1 MPNTDQTNNHINIKS
16 NPNFKFPILSP
27 YDINLLII
35 IGTYISGVNAIN
47 DIIPVA
53 IPVDSTGI
61 PASPKIDQYVD
72 LRTLT
77 IYANTIVIIIHIAVT
92 FDVKSTAAID
102 IAPAKKTNIIP
113 CPFVL
118 NLSIINPPV
127 NPAKKTIT

>member
-1 MPNTDQTNNHINIKS
+1 MPNTDQTNNHISIKS

-61 PASPKIDQYVD
+61 PASPRIDQYVD

-77 IYANTIVIIIHIAVT
+77 IYANTIVIIMHIAVT
-92 FDVKSTAAID
+92 FDVKSGMIE
-102 IAPAKKTNIIP
+102 
-113 CPFVL
+113 
-118 NLSIINPPV
+118 
-127 NPAKKTIT
+127 